1 MIDSNVPA
9 PPRPGLHYSDS
20 LILYGA
26 KLNQNDDY
34 GRLNLGQGG
43 ATELRVQIFKGG
55 IGQTRAD
62 YSIVL
67 AYGYAFDGHCY
78 RLDSN
83 RMFIVTGPPDEDPI
97 GCGFEPQPQLAAPG
111 APPPAPLYRM
121 WRIRATTELLEIAT
135 NFSDAKTLILEANL
149 PGKRSP
155 TSYAITL
162 AMAHRD
168 GRLTRD

>member
-1 MIDSNVPA
+1 MIRTFQHPLDQASTI
-9 PPRPGLHYSDS
+9 LT

-43 ATELRVQIFKGG
+43 ATELRVQNSRQGSVRPVQITRSSSRTDMPSRAIA
-55 IGQTRAD
+55 IGW
-62 YSIVL
+62 I
-67 AYGYAFDGHCY
+67 
-78 RLDSN
+78 
-83 RMFIVTGPPDEDPI
+83 PI
-97 GCGFEPQPQLAAPG
+97 GC
-111 APPPAPLYRM
+111 
-121 WRIRATTELLEIAT
+121 LLLPVLPT
-135 NFSDAKTLILEANL
+135 KTLLGAGSSPSPSLPHPVHAHQPALSDVAHQGHNGTAGDRHQLLRRQDTHSRGEP

-155 TSYAITL
+155 TSYAINL